1 MVFRTGLTGIAV
13 VERGGAMQK
22 HRPEL
27 LRSASRRIRRGGK
40 ATGRIV
46 VSAFHQIDDAL
57 APDIAEPP
65 IVPPTLPVRREGLF
79 PG

>member
-1 MVFRTGLTGIAV
+1 M
-13 VERGGAMQK
+13 
-22 HRPEL
+22 
-27 LRSASRRIRRGGK
+27 
-40 ATGRIV
+40 V

-57 APDIAEPP
+57 APDIAQPP